1 METNVLLL
9 KVKTPNAPGLSPT
22 TKKEPAHEMFGTTS
36 YGVVDKPITN
46 LVNVLE
52 AQSRIPVVDQTGLTG
67 HFDFALKWSEPAG
80 RQSLGL
86 SDSLSQVLT
95 SELGLELV
103 PGTAPV
109 EMLVVERA
117 K

>member
-1 METNVLLL
+1 MY
-9 KVKTPNAPGLSPT
+9 
-22 TKKEPAHEMFGTTS
+22 GTTS
-36 YGVVDKPITN
+36 YTVFDRPLTN
-46 LVNVLE
+46 LVNFLE
-52 AQSRIPVVDQTGLTG
+52 TTAGIPVVDRTGLTG
-67 HFDFALKWSEPAG
+67 RYDFALKWSEPAG

-109 EMLVVERA
+109 EMLVVGRA